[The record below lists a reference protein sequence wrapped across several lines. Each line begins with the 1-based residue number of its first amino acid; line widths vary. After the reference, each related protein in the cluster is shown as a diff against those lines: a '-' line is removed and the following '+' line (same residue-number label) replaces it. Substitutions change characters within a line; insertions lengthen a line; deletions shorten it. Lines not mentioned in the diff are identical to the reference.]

1 MSNVEIKYA
10 KTHQQIH
17 IITAQPQAHHLVTME
32 WAAAQDAPG

>member
-17 IITAQPQAHHLVTME
+17 IITAQSQAHHLVTME